1 MCEFEGTKC
10 IKYMSDEDPLKFVKM
25 KLKDGASCENEV
37 FLNDPHVDSE
47 KTCYIVT
54 EGCEDQVTPNSFSEE
69 THDSEEEE
77 T

>member
-1 MCEFEGTKC
+1 MELLAKTK
-10 IKYMSDEDPLKFVKM
+10 F
-25 KLKDGASCENEV
+25 
-37 FLNDPHVDSE
+37 FLNDPHVDTE
-47 KTCYIVT
+47 KSCYIVT